1 MKWIHRSKLSSLF
14 APLSGLM
21 LCAVFF
27 FDPTSA
33 LSQSDKVEQHY
44 RGRRLTIVV
53 NNNPGGST
61 DTWLSLLARH
71 LGKFIPG
78 KPRVLLAHRGG
89 GGGTVGTRYMLEVAK
104 PDGYTIGGLG
114 SGMVRGQAIGEVPE
128 EVDLRK
134 FVIFGGVNEVSIS
147 YARRATFPDGL
158 KSLVMR
164 KPTKRPFFPASTTK
178 DDSSVR
184 QYLWLTLLGYQAKKD
199 FKHLAGWPG
208 GASEIYLATQRGE
221 VDFSDTR
228 IGGFKRSVMPLVEE
242 GIAAPIWQSG
252 MYDDSGAVVR
262 HPAFPQVPTFTE
274 VYEKNVGKISG
285 GPEWDFLHWRRA
297 TESPLRPLVA
307 PPGTPQ
313 YLVDGLIQAL
323 RSMQADPAY
332 QKDQKKLYGTTEPI
346 HVLGDAARK
355 AVLNVIDGS
364 GKSKKFFEEYIK
376 KF

>member
-1 MKWIHRSKLSSLF
+1 METMRSKKPSSMF
-14 APLSGLM
+14 ATLM
-21 LCAVFF
+21 AVALTAAVLCG
-27 FDPTSA
+27 PTPA
-33 LSQSDKVEQHY
+33 LSQSDPVEEHY

-61 DTWLSLLARH
+61 DAWLSLIARH
-71 LGKFIPG
+71 LGKHIPG

-89 GGGTVGTRYMLEVAK
+89 GGGTVGTRYLLEVSR

-114 SGMVRGQAIGEVPE
+114 SGMVRGQAIGDVPE

-134 FVIFGGVNEVSIS
+134 FAIFGGVNEVSIA
-147 YARRATFPDGL
+147 YARRAVFPDGL
-158 KSLVMR
+158 KTLVMR
-164 KPTKRPFFPASTTK
+164 KPTKRPFFPATTTK

-184 QYLWLTLLGYQAKKD
+184 QYLWMTLLGYQAGKD

-242 GIAAPIWQSG
+242 GIVAPIWQSG
-252 MYDDSGAVVR
+252 MYDDAGKVVR
-262 HPAFPQVPTFTE
+262 HPAFPDVPTFTE
-274 VYEKNVGKISG
+274 VYEKNVGKVPG
-285 GPEWDFLHWRRA
+285 GPEWEFLHWRRA

-313 YLVDGLIQAL
+313 HLVEGLVKAL
-323 RSMQADPAY
+323 RSMQADPGY
-332 QKDQKKLYGTTEPI
+332 QKDQEKLYGTKDSV
-346 HVLGDAARK
+346 HVFGDAARK
-355 AVLNVIDGS
+355 AVINVIEGS
-364 GKSKKFFEEYIK
+364 EKSKRFFEEYIK